1 MNIYFLFIDHRKD
14 FVEWVGRVALVRF
27 VFHHERILE
36 RERERESRWR
46 VFQKK
51 VSTKVKNDRCLRRL
65 YFKR

>member
-36 RERERESRWR
+36 RER
-46 VFQKK
+46 VGGG
-51 VSTKVKNDRCLRRL
+51 
-65 YFKR
+65 YFKKRCPQKSRMTVVYDGYISKDKK